1 MRTFIRPYS
10 LYIVKGGFLVS
21 ISLEDQY
28 DKIYKYCYFKVKN
41 KEIAEDLTQET
52 FLKYFTQNA
61 YISRG
66 KQLAYLY
73 TIAKNQCTDYFR
85 KQQSIP
91 LEADSIEADS
101 SGNTVTNLM
110 IRQAVNNLPHELA
123 EVVLLR
129 FSSEMGINEIAL
141 FLGISRFAVYRK
153 INVALKQIKLIL
165 REEDFYE

>member
-1 MRTFIRPYS
+1 M
-10 LYIVKGGFLVS
+10 S

-52 FLKYFTQNA
+52 FLKYFAQNS

-91 LEADSIEADS
+91 LEEGFIVEDSP
-101 SGNTVTNLM
+101 GNMVTNLVV
-110 IRQAVNNLPHELA
+110 RQAVDNLPHELA

-141 FLGISRFAVYRK
+141 FLGISRFAVHRK
-153 INVALKQIKLIL
+153 INTALKEIKIIL